1 MRFKLSE
8 EFEIGVIFQSLTVPP
23 KVDRF
28 GSKRGQKKRKD
39 NCWTLSINY
48 FAQFEKFVFRNL
60 SSFEHRMSKLTSRSY
75 ARAGQNIWIFSS
87 NFWVAGFKLSWFQRF
102 GPRECYCSMHYYM
115 KTAIS
120 FRAKA
125 IKERLHFVQIN
136 SSFEVAALFRPL
148 FRWWKRAAISKL
160 DLLARYKKS
169 NSWSK
174 IIPSLKLAHFFTT
187 YMVREK
193 ERQFQNWNY
202 FWLNGVV
209 HILYML

>member
-8 EFEIGVIFQSLTVPP
+8 EFEIGVIFQRLTVPP
-23 KVDRF
+23 KADQF

-48 FAQFEKFVFRNL
+48 FAQFEKFVFRNR

-120 FRAKA
+120 FSKVSDNIFQYFCRVKKLVKH
-125 IKERLHFVQIN
+125 IIRVKKILEQFSRTRFLTE
-136 SSFEVAALFRPL
+136 FEFRALF
-148 FRWWKRAAISKL
+148 FGA
-160 DLLARYKKS
+160 
-169 NSWSK
+169 
-174 IIPSLKLAHFFTT
+174 T
-187 YMVREK
+187 
-193 ERQFQNWNY
+193 
-202 FWLNGVV
+202 
-209 HILYML
+209 